1 MAIESIQEV
10 IDYVSQN
17 KENQEL
23 TSALEKTGVVKTVEV
38 IKEKEFSDEELY
50 NKFVGKQN
58 LKDKLINDYQD
69 KFIGKTLGVDTK
81 ELTDEHRKLELIPK
95 TEYEKV
101 TNEFNMFKNQ
111 TIVKSEFGD
120 NFELLE
126 KHIDYSQELEPQI
139 ESIKTK
145 FSKLFSQE
153 PQGKL
158 NDNSSK
164 PIQQKDKK
172 TQMEELL
179 KTAKKGGIEGKKA
192 LTEWTRLQNSL

>member
-1 MAIESIQEV
+1 MSEVTQET
-10 IDYVSQN
+10 Q
-17 KENQEL
+17 ENQQPVQ
-23 TSALEKTGVVKTVEV
+23 AVESQSKETKV
-38 IKEKEFSDEELY
+38 EIKVRDYTDEELLNSALKNKSVYDKIY
-50 NKFVGKQN
+50 NQVR
-58 LKDKLINDYQD
+58 D

-95 TEYEKV
+95 TEFEKV

-111 TIVKSEFGD
+111 TVVKAEFGD